1 MRTARVVITGMG
13 ALTPIGGDVKSYW
26 ENLIQG
32 RCGIGTLR
40 HIDPAALPV
49 QIGGEVEE
57 ELVQR
62 RLTRQQGNK
71 MARFTRFAY
80 LAAQEA
86 VEDSGCAFHPYRTGI
101 TMGSAMD
108 GVLEITKTQDSFTQN
123 GRRVSPFFVPK
134 VLGNMAACQIAM
146 EYGIQG
152 PSFTVNTACASG
164 VDAITLAVLL
174 LRSGRADVMLAVGG
188 ESMACAPVI
197 SSLSGAGALSR
208 NNGDPL
214 HACRPFDADRDGFVI
229 GEGGGALVLETEE
242 HARAR
247 GAHIYGEI
255 LGVGNNND
263 AYHLTSPRP
272 HGEGG
277 ARCMSLALMD
287 AGLNPEQI
295 GYLNAHGTATRLG
308 DVCECDA
315 VRSVFGEYA
324 KTLPVSSTKGA
335 TGHMMGAGGI
345 TEVIACVKGIEEGV
359 LPPTLNLDHV
369 DPACECNHVPKEA
382 REASYDYAM
391 SNALGFGGQ
400 NACVIVGR
408 YR

>member
-1 MRTARVVITGMG
+1 
-13 ALTPIGGDVKSYW
+13 
-26 ENLIQG
+26 
-32 RCGIGTLR
+32 
-40 HIDPAALPV
+40 
-49 QIGGEVEE
+49 
-57 ELVQR
+57 
-62 RLTRQQGNK
+62 
-71 MARFTRFAY
+71 
-80 LAAQEA
+80 
-86 VEDSGCAFHPYRTGI
+86 
-101 TMGSAMD
+101 
-108 GVLEITKTQDSFTQN
+108 
-123 GRRVSPFFVPK
+123 
-134 VLGNMAACQIAM
+134 
-146 EYGIQG
+146 
-152 PSFTVNTACASG
+152 
-164 VDAITLAVLL
+164 
-174 LRSGRADVMLAVGG
+174 
-188 ESMACAPVI
+188 
-197 SSLSGAGALSR
+197 
-208 NNGDPL
+208 
-214 HACRPFDADRDGFVI
+214 
-229 GEGGGALVLETEE
+229 
-242 HARAR
+242 
-247 GAHIYGEI
+247 
-255 LGVGNNND
+255 
-263 AYHLTSPRP
+263 
-272 HGEGG
+272 
-277 ARCMSLALMD
+277 MSLALMD